1 MAKRTLYARYGDKV
15 ALFRAAVGL
24 AIDRF
29 AVSQEELAATARD
42 DIEETL
48 MAFAWLRIEQVMTPN
63 GLKLQ
68 RIINAESHRFPDI
81 LTESYEFGAGSSVR
95 YLAGVLARE
104 TEAGRLAVPAP
115 ERAAVVFL
123 SMVVG
128 GPVRTIVIG
137 NPLSRDEIDE
147 RLRYAVRL
155 FLDGARARLELEPA
169 DLAHAGAGQGV
180 DQVPVARAGGGRQV
194 TLGPRGEVAG
204 GRRMFPVAGHDIGDR
219 HRVADRI
226 GPSENRAFE
235 YPGGLGEDGL
245 DLSQAHVLAGH
256 LNHVVAPPHE
266 AQRLAIGPAHDHIA
280 GVEPGCAVAL
290 LEHMARRGRVVK
302 VLEEQVLA
310 GHSSQHQ
317 FPRLARLRG
326 APGLWVLQQNGPACD
341 RRADRVV
348 AVRL

>member
-1 MAKRTLYARYGDKV
+1 MTIAYRPKAGRPTRDQARARDVAMLEVALDHFLDLGFERTTIQSVARSVGMAKRTLYARYGDKV

-29 AVSQEELAATARD
+29 AVSQEELQATARD

-155 FLDGARARLELEPA
+155 FLDGARARLELKGSGR
-169 DLAHAGAGQGV
+169 LSTAHSS
-180 DQVPVARAGGGRQV
+180 
-194 TLGPRGEVAG
+194 T
-204 GRRMFPVAGHDIGDR
+204 
-219 HRVADRI
+219 
-226 GPSENRAFE
+226 
-235 YPGGLGEDGL
+235 PGCLGEDGL
-245 DLSQAHVLAGH
+245 VEVL
-256 LNHVVAPPHE
+256 
-266 AQRLAIGPAHDHIA
+266 
-280 GVEPGCAVAL
+280 
-290 LEHMARRGRVVK
+290 K
-302 VLEEQVLA
+302 EQVLPGRTA
-310 GHSSQHQ
+310 QH
-317 FPRLARLRG
+317 
-326 APGLWVLQQNGPACD
+326 
-341 RRADRVV
+341 
-348 AVRL
+348 